1 MRNAQCATHSPA
13 AVFGIEHFVCR
24 DMEQTKLTPSGKPF
38 DIHERLF
45 LFACDIVKVTQFL
58 HTRGPIARRLSYQ
71 IIDAGTSIGSNAE
84 EGDRASSHADFIA
97 KNRIALKEAKETRF
111 RLRVCQRTRL
121 LSPEFDPVIQE
132 SDELVK
138 ILGKIVHN
146 ALRNAALDGRRK
158 R

>member
-1 MRNAQCATHSPA
+1 
-13 AVFGIEHFVCR
+13 
-24 DMEQTKLTPSGKPF
+24 MEQTKLTPSGKPF
-38 DIHERLF
+38 DIHERLL
-45 LFACDIVKVTQFL
+45 LFACDIVRVAQYL

-71 IIDAGTSIGSNAE
+71 IVDAGTSVGSNAE
-84 EGDRASSHADFIA
+84 EADGASSHQDFIA

-111 RLRVCQRTRL
+111 RLRVCQRTNFL
-121 LSPEFDPVIQE
+121 APEFISVVQE

-146 ALRNAALDGRRK
+146 ALRNGAAERR

>member
-1 MRNAQCATHSPA
+1 
-13 AVFGIEHFVCR
+13 
-24 DMEQTKLTPSGKPF
+24 MEQTKLTPSGKPF
-38 DIHERLF
+38 DIHERLL

-58 HTRGPIARRLSYQ
+58 HTRGPIGRRLSYQ
-71 IIDAGTSIGSNAE
+71 ILDAGTSMGSNAE
-84 EGDRASSHADFIA
+84 EADGASSHNDLIA

-111 RLRVCQRTRL
+111 RLRVCRRTRL
-121 LSPEFDPVIQE
+121 LSPEFDAIIQE

-146 ALRNAALDGRRK
+146 ALRNAVADGGRK